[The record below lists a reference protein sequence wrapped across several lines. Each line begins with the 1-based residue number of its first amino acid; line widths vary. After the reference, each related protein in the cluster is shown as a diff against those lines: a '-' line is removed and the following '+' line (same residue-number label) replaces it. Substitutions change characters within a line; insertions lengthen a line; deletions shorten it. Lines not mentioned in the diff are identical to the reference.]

1 MRPSRN
7 ILSLLKCPF
16 RRLMSLYQ
24 GSTKR
29 MMASAMPATNPIM
42 APPKSPV
49 RPADAV
55 PKERE
60 PKRMPKKATTP
71 KSGERI
77 QRADMMSSVSRLIRM
92 ASVIVFFPSWDA
104 VGAVKYVESTMFG
117 DYIKFRKIELRYIY
131 TD

>member
-1 MRPSRN
+1 
-7 ILSLLKCPF
+7 
-16 RRLMSLYQ
+16 
-24 GSTKR
+24 
-29 MMASAMPATNPIM
+29 MMATTIPATNPIM

-55 PKERE
+55 PKERL

-104 VGAVKYVESTMFG
+104 IGAVKCVESATLG
-117 DYIKFRKIELRYIY
+117 DYIKFRRIY
-131 TD
+131 LQDS

>member
-1 MRPSRN
+1 
-7 ILSLLKCPF
+7 
-16 RRLMSLYQ
+16 
-24 GSTKR
+24 
-29 MMASAMPATNPIM
+29 MPATNPIM

-60 PKRMPKKATTP
+60 PKRMPKNATTP

-104 VGAVKYVESTMFG
+104 IGAVKCVKSATLV
-117 DYIKFRKIELRYIY
+117 DYIKFRRIDLQ
-131 TD
+131 DS